1 MAEEAVSLEAGEAA
15 REALKGRLV
24 GRSGVPLRGWVLQG
38 TALSAIRAWRGLES
52 DGWLPRLAHLDGPE
66 WSKRCLDEVMPA
78 ALALYAI
85 DHALTKAAAQRIVL
99 IPEPLWTTSGELK
112 SRMQAVTE
120 HNLYDEPKALEELA
134 DIRLGSGYQ
143 DRSADLNRLEALYIQ
158 HEAKLIQD
166 RRYRPTDAADASRIA
181 TEILDA
187 ITNGESP
194 EVRRLKAEASVVLGY
209 LIEQYDELAAAG
221 RFVLRKAGGAARLPS
236 LRALSLG

>member
-1 MAEEAVSLEAGEAA
+1 MLTDLTALRQHVRALGRRGSAGYPPELRGRLIAAA
-15 REALKGRLV
+15 RELRAARCSWETVADNLGVSV
-24 GRSGVPLRGWVLQG
+24 GY
-38 TALSAIRAWRGLES
+38 IR
-52 DGWLPRLAHLDGPE
+52 
-66 WSKRCLDEVMPA
+66 
-78 ALALYAI
+78 
-85 DHALTKAAAQRIVL
+85 T
-99 IPEPLWTTSGELK
+99 
-112 SRMQAVTE
+112 
-120 HNLYDEPKALEELA
+120 KALEELA

-166 RRYRPTDAADASRIA
+166 RRYRPTDAADARRIA
-181 TEILDA
+181 TELLDA

-194 EVRRLKAEASVVLGY
+194 EVRRLKDEASVVLGY